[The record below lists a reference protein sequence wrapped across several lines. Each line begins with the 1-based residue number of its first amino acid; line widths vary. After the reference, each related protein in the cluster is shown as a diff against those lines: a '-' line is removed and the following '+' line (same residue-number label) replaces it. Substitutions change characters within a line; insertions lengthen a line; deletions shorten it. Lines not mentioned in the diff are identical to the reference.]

1 MISPEGYTEVDGNS
15 LVGLY
20 AADGTTNVVDSVV
33 AVDDNGNPLF
43 VGMYH
48 PCGAL
53 WVTFVE
59 TPNPELHAANGS
71 INIYV
76 EPEEEE

>member
-1 MISPEGYTEVDGNS
+1 MISPKGYTEVDGNS

-33 AVDDNGNPLF
+33 AVDGEENPLPT
-43 VGMYH
+43 GIYH

-59 TPNPELHAANGS
+59 DPNPPVYAANGS
-71 INIYV
+71 LNIYV
-76 EPEEEE
+76 PPEE